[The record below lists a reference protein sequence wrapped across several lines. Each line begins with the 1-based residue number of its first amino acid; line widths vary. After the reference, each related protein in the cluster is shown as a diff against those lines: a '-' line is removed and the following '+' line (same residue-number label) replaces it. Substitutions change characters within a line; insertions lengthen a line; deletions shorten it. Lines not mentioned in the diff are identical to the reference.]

1 MRRNLRIWWP
11 KQHLLT
17 QPSSHDI
24 LFGWF
29 VSSSPA
35 SVDIVIA
42 LSINETLLSHLSP
55 GLEETLQD
63 TNRDM
68 PVNLKDKAAFC
79 VLGLSAADP
88 SKGSKKKRDQGC
100 GCYRIT
106 EPLESCRQLAVGS
119 NSWIQLMHNSCSG
132 YQGENLWL
140 PEVHHIHW
148 KGEVVYHCDVHII
161 VYETPRHG
169 AHHFALSYPHYP
181 GQVKVPVKKP
191 KWIEELHQKHS
202 QVDLSTSI
210 LAINSSRAASA
221 TLYKKTCSG
230 PERSVSHSILI
241 WMFYAFIWHALA
253 ILAASLSTL
262 FYIIIQNC
270 HHIMRWGS
278 QSRMYKVSSQVFPT
292 AWSNIKIRSC
302 QYLYW
307 PVFLQNS
314 GLRFQS
320 SVEFA
325 EKAALRKH
333 SIWSNIAID
342 VLLGNLIGLSLLYHA
357 ELVSLWFLNS
367 VEGLN
372 NYLRMGSVW
381 LMGVPAGF
389 KLNTELAAILGAT
402 SLNVIQIW
410 STLWVF
416 VGFFLMNIVRGIAI
430 VGMLFGATVIAALM
444 VDMIGAATLHISAL
458 HSLIACLHASQ
469 TQALAA
475 LWRLFRGQKLNP
487 LRMRLDSYDYTVEQ
501 HVVGSLLFTPLLL
514 LLPTTCVFY
523 IFFTIVNT
531 SIRVTCV
538 LIEVLISII
547 HETPYV
553 KVLLWLVRSTRFP
566 AGIWFEIASC
576 KYNGVHPMERSIC
589 GGNGIHPDF
598 ENALRKTEKY
608 KRSTALVSFLR
619 VSVPSIGQIIL
630 PHYKKVFT
638 GVSTSLVAE
647 SAYGVLTGKKISYGL
662 VSHLPS
668 TLPWMHIPVKEYWQ
682 LCHKSILS
690 HLGDQRCF

>member
-1 MRRNLRIWWP
+1 MRIWWP

-17 QPSSHDI
+17 QPSSHEV

-42 LSINETLLSHLSP
+42 LAINETFLSHLSS
-55 GLEETLQD
+55 GLEENLQD
-63 TNRDM
+63 TNREM
-68 PVNLKDKAAFC
+68 PVNLKDKSAFC
-79 VLGLSAADP
+79 VLGLYAADP
-88 SKGSKKKRDQGC
+88 SNGSKMKGDQGC

-106 EPLESCRQLAVGS
+106 EPLKSCRQLAVGS
-119 NSWIQLMHNSCSG
+119 NSWIQLTHNSCSG
-132 YQGENLWL
+132 YQGDNLWL

-148 KGEVVYHCDVHII
+148 KGEVVYHCDVHVI
-161 VYETPRHG
+161 VYETPTHG
-169 AHHFALSYPHYP
+169 AHHFSLSYSHYP
-181 GQVKVPVKKP
+181 GQVKVPTKKP
-191 KWIEELHQKHS
+191 KWIEELHQKHA
-202 QVDLSTSI
+202 QVDLSAAI

-221 TLYKKTCSG
+221 TLNSKTCSG
-230 PERSVSHSILI
+230 PERSVSQSSLI
-241 WMFYAFIWHALA
+241 SMFYAFIWHALA
-253 ILAASLSTL
+253 ILAASLFTL
-262 FYIIIQNC
+262 FYSIIQYS
-270 HHIMRWGS
+270 HHFMRWGS
-278 QSRMYKVSSQVFPT
+278 QSWMYKVSSRVFLT
-292 AWSNIKIRSC
+292 TWSNIKIRSC

-307 PVFLQNS
+307 PVLLQNS
-314 GLRFQS
+314 DLRCQS
-320 SVEFA
+320 NVEYA

-333 SIWSNIAID
+333 SMWSNIAID
-342 VLLGNLIGLSLLYHA
+342 ILLGNLIGLSLLYHA
-357 ELVSLWFLNS
+357 EMVSLWFLNS

-389 KLNTELAAILGAT
+389 KLNTELAAILGTT

-416 VGFFLMNIVRGIAI
+416 VGFFLMNMVRGIAI
-430 VGMLFGATVIAALM
+430 MGMLFGATVIAALM
-444 VDMIGAATLHISAL
+444 VDMIGAATLHVSAL
-458 HSLIACLHASQ
+458 HSLIACLYASQ

-487 LRMRLDSYDYTVEQ
+487 LRLRLDSYDYTVEQ

-531 SIRVTCV
+531 SIRVTHV
-538 LIEVLISII
+538 LIEVFISII

-553 KVLLWLVRSTRFP
+553 KVLLWLVRPTRLP
-566 AGIWFEIASC
+566 AGIWFEIVSC

-589 GGNGIHPDF
+589 DGNGINPDF
-598 ENALRKTEKY
+598 DNAPRKTEKY

-619 VSVPSIGQIIL
+619 ISVPSIGQIIL

-638 GVSTSLVAE
+638 GVSASLFAE
-647 SAYGVLTGKKISYGL
+647 SAYGILTGKRISYGP
-662 VSHLPS
+662 VSHPPS
-668 TLPWMHIPVKEYWQ
+668 TLPWMHIPIKEYWQ

-690 HLGDQRCF
+690 HMGD

>member
-1 MRRNLRIWWP
+1 MGRHLRIWWP
-11 KQHLLT
+11 KHHLLT
-17 QPSSHDI
+17 QPSSHDL

-42 LSINETLLSHLSP
+42 LTINETFLSHLSP
-55 GLEETLQD
+55 ALEEILQE

-68 PVNLKDKAAFC
+68 PVNLKDKADFC

-88 SKGSKKKRDQGC
+88 GKGSKKKRDQVC

-119 NSWIQLMHNSCSG
+119 NSWVQLMHNSCSG
-132 YQGENLWL
+132 YWGENLWL

-148 KGEVVYHCDVHII
+148 KGEVVYHCDVHVI

-169 AHHFALSYPHYP
+169 AHHFSLSYSHYP
-181 GQVKVPVKKP
+181 RQVKVPMKKP
-191 KWIEELHQKHS
+191 KWIKELHAKHP
-202 QVDLSTSI
+202 QVDLSTAI
-210 LAINSSRAASA
+210 LAMNSSRAASA

-230 PERSVSHSILI
+230 
-241 WMFYAFIWHALA
+241 FYAFIWHALA
-253 ILAASLSTL
+253 ISAASLSTL
-262 FYIIIQNC
+262 FYIIIHNF
-270 HHIMRWGS
+270 HHFMRWGS
-278 QSRMYKVSSQVFPT
+278 QSWMYKVSSNVFVT

-314 GLRFQS
+314 DLRSQP
-320 SVEFA
+320 SVEYA

-333 SIWSNIAID
+333 SMWSTIAID
-342 VLLGNLIGLSLLYHA
+342 ILLGNLIGLSLLYHA
-357 ELVSLWFLNS
+357 EAVSLWFLNS

-389 KLNTELAAILGAT
+389 KLNTELAAILGTT
-402 SLNVIQIW
+402 SLNVVQIW

-430 VGMLFGATVIAALM
+430 AGMLFGATVITALM

-458 HSLIACLHASQ
+458 HSLIAYLYASQ

-487 LRMRLDSYDYTVEQ
+487 LRLRLDSYDYTVEQ

-531 SIRVTCV
+531 SIRVSHV
-538 LIEVLISII
+538 LVEVFISII

-553 KVLLWLVRSTRFP
+553 KILLWLVRPTRFP
-566 AGIWFEIASC
+566 AGIWFEIVSC
-576 KYNGVHPMERSIC
+576 KYNGVHPMEGSIC
-589 GGNGIHPDF
+589 DSNGINPDF
-598 ENALRKTEKY
+598 DNAPSKTDKY
-608 KRSTALVSFLR
+608 RRSAALVSFLR
-619 VSVPSIGQIIL
+619 ISVPSIGQIIS
-630 PHYKKVFT
+630 PHCKKIFT
-638 GVSTSLVAE
+638 GVSASLVAE
-647 SAYGVLTGKKISYGL
+647 SAYGVLTGKRISYGP
-662 VSHLPS
+662 VSHPPS
-668 TLPWMHIPVKEYWQ
+668 TLPWMHIPIKEYWQ

-690 HLGDQRCF
+690 HMADRRCI